1 MTLFRPVLFLF
12 VAAVGPVPIGRTAL
26 HDIHLSHTRMVV
38 DGATVQARIRVFHD
52 DLEMVLRR
60 HTARQELSVRDESS
74 QDSLFAAYLDATVS
88 LTSAGERL
96 RPHVIQSGRDP
107 DATDSP
113 MWWYLVEF
121 RAAKPIQTLAV
132 KYELMFEVFD
142 DQRNIVS
149 VVKMPGEAR
158 RSLYFAPGER
168 GEQVVRF

>member
-1 MTLFRPVLFLF
+1 MTLFRPVLFLLA
-12 VAAVGPVPIGRTAL
+12 AAVGPAPSGRAAL

-52 DLEMVLRR
+52 DLELVLRR
-60 HTARQELSVRDESS
+60 HTTRPELSVGDRSS
-74 QDSLFAAYLDATVS
+74 HDSVFAAYFDATVS
-88 LTSAGERL
+88 LTSSGERL
-96 RPHVIQSGRDP
+96 RPRVIQSGRDP

-132 KYELMFEVFD
+132 KFELMFEQFD

-149 VVKMPGEAR
+149 IVKMPGEAR